1 MKTSRVLVAS
11 AMIGAVFVMASAQRS
26 WAAPPPGNQA
36 GAETTSPQKALTSS
50 QPDAARSP
58 ETKLEGSWTETDT
71 GKDRSFTSLL
81 TFTAE
86 QSDPHWHGE
95 TTKTYFN
102 SSVPLLTSGHGAWL
116 KTGENRYTVALRF
129 LDASGAFVRVR
140 VHEVIEV
147 NDALDHYAGTF
158 ETKILDAEGNVLET
172 LTGTVEGNRIQVCT
186 NLDGSALQC

>member
-1 MKTSRVLVAS
+1 MKTTRVLVAS
-11 AMIGAVFVMASAQRS
+11 AMICAVFVMGSAERS
-26 WAAPPPGNQA
+26 WATPPGGNQA
-36 GAETTSPQKALTSS
+36 GAETTSPQKALTST

-71 GKDRSFTSLL
+71 DKDRSFTSLL

-116 KTGENRYTVALRF
+116 KTGENRCTVALRF

-147 NDALDHYAGTF
+147 NDGLDHYAGTF
-158 ETKILDAEGNVLET
+158 ETKILDADGNVLET

-186 NLDGSALQC
+186 NLDGSASQC